1 MALLDTLGVQKE
13 PCMRL
18 PIGLMALMLCS
29 AAGAQGQP
37 SCVPAGSVQLHP
49 QSAREGWL
57 SKLGVGEARQFVGK
71 AAGAGQWEGTTL
83 YLMCAI
89 QGPAQRMKAVDV
101 SGEGRGVP
109 AAGDRRS
116 LSGLARRTGHTQ
128 QEADVLA
135 GKYERLAGALF
146 RLVPDEE
153 GSIVGED
160 EVILRKHKR
169 RFGLDEAA
177 ESQEGA
183 VEMSEAP
190 ASALEAKIEAA
201 QARGD
206 LKEVMR
212 LAMQA
217 NAAAE
222 PAKAQAK
229 QASAKIERALWQALE
244 SAYPELAQAAYR
256 SIITFGANPC
266 LRCTVPAPQAR

>member
-1 MALLDTLGVQKE
+1 
-13 PCMRL
+13 MRL
-18 PIGLMALMLCS
+18 ISGLMVCVLCS
-29 AAGAQGQP
+29 AAGAQVQP

-49 QSAREGWL
+49 ESAREGWL
-57 SKLGVGEARQFVGK
+57 SKLSVGEARQFVGK
-71 AAGAGQWEGTTL
+71 AAGAGQWEGSTL

-101 SGEGRGVP
+101 SGEGRGVL

-116 LSGLARRTGHTQ
+116 LLSLAKRTGHSQ

-146 RLVPDEE
+146 RLVSDEE

-169 RFGLDEAA
+169 RAGIDEDA
-177 ESQEGA
+177 ESQGA
-183 VEMSEAP
+183 EMSEAE

-217 NAAAE
+217 NAKAE
-222 PAKAQAK
+222 PARALAN
-229 QASAKIERALWQALE
+229 QASAKLERATWQALE

-266 LRCTVPAPQAR
+266 LRCTVPAPQGH